1 MVKVSDYKVRTTK
14 TGRSF
19 IALDLI
25 GGLEMVF
32 SKTTNSYYA
41 AVKRCSIPTSID
53 EQTAKLLIG
62 SELAGEIVKQPA
74 EPYEFVTANNEK
86 ITLDYTYVF
95 VPEIAKTVQQAKV
108 LELEMDSG
116 KTQKKVV

>member
-14 TGRSF
+14 TGRPF

-32 SKTTNSYYA
+32 SKTTGGYYA

-62 SELAGEIVKQPA
+62 SDLAGEIVKQPA
-74 EPYEFVTANNEK
+74 QPYEFVTANNEK
-86 ITLDYTYVF
+86 MMLDYTYVF
-95 VPEIAKTVQQAKV
+95 MPEVTASTQQAKA
-108 LELEMDSG
+108 LDLGMDAG
-116 KTQKKVV
+116 KTQKKAV